1 MSAVILDK
9 HLDTYDLMKE
19 RNYLTIFIAITFG
32 LSILLSLFIELT
44 GGHESKFIWLQ
55 FASMPIP
62 AFAVLIMTY
71 VFKAPTDEPGW
82 YRLPV
87 KWLLP
92 ALFLMPL
99 IIHMVCLPLTVFL
112 NAGSLPWQSWLKAN
126 REGFYHAPDNTGWGT
141 LTIGDLVFRILFNA
155 FTGVIVVSLL
165 AFFEEIGWRA
175 WMLPKL
181 IERFD
186 VKKGVFI
193 GALIWAL
200 WHVPF
205 MLSGILYL
213 KDVPPYLLVGINPFG
228 IFGAGIIISWFWLK
242 TKSIWIV
249 SIAHGALNN
258 WGQYAFKYMQ
268 DSTTGSKWQQA
279 WLFIGVNGSLLILGL
294 IILTTLKNNN
304 KVNIN
309 NRKSSRWSHHL

>member
-1 MSAVILDK
+1 
-9 HLDTYDLMKE
+9 MKQ

-32 LSILLSLFIELT
+32 LSIFLSLLIGLT

-55 FASMPIP
+55 FVTMAIP
-62 AFAVLIMTY
+62 AFAVLIMTNI
-71 VFKAPTDEPGW
+71 FKARIDEPGW
-82 YRLPV
+82 NRFPIRWLP
-87 KWLLP
+87 L

-99 IIHMVCLPLTVFL
+99 LIHIVCLPLMAFL
-112 NAGSLPWQSWLKAN
+112 NAGSLPWLSWLNAN
-126 REGFYHAPDNTGWGT
+126 KKELYHAPDNLGWGT
-141 LTIGDLVFRILFNA
+141 ITLGELVFRILFNA
-155 FTGVIVVSLL
+155 ITGVIVVSLL
-165 AFFEEIGWRA
+165 AFLEEIGWRA
-175 WMLPKL
+175 WMLPRL
-181 IERFD
+181 IKRFE

-213 KDVPPYLLVGINPFG
+213 KDMPPYLLLLVYPFG
-228 IFGAGIIISWFWLK
+228 IIGAGIVISWFWLK

-268 DSTTGSKWQQA
+268 DSTTDSNWQQA
-279 WLFIGVNGSLLILGL
+279 WLFVGVNGSLLLLGL
-294 IILTTLKNNN
+294 ILLITLKNNYKMNLN
-304 KVNIN
+304 K
-309 NRKSSRWSHHL
+309 R